1 MASWV
6 YNEKFPMGTQFLF
19 ETLLFT
25 MGEDDDLEHPTQEQE
40 ERRTVMTDFEFSRGF
55 KNSAMMLQRPGI
67 GQLLQQVLN
76 DRPISDV

>member
-1 MASWV
+1 
-6 YNEKFPMGTQFLF
+6 MGTQFLF

-55 KNSAMMLQRPGI
+55 KNSAMTLQRPGI